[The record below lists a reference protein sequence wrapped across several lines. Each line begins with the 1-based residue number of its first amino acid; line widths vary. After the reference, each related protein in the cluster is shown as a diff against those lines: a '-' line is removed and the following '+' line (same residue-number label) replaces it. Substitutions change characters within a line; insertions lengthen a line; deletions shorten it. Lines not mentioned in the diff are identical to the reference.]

1 MPGSPAR
8 PGCFFFA
15 KRVKT
20 QFPRTN
26 PAIVTEQAAQ
36 TLPRVALIGLALVY
50 CLAGLIDREP
60 FKPLEIVQL
69 GWVFILTQAHPATDL
84 LNHPG
89 FDQLLFPA
97 GFTQLIALPLKHLTA
112 DAAFFVYRCASA
124 LILMGTLLMTW
135 LAARRFASLTSAQP
149 VSFAFGGEAKPGS
162 YATTIADSSV
172 LALIA
177 SLGFSQFGHEF
188 SSFLA
193 LIFCVSLLMLSTAYI
208 QGNGLARL
216 ASRLIPLLMMAFIG
230 APLLAIVMAVMLVL
244 QSALSRSAGKRSK
257 EFLLH
262 LILMLVVI
270 AIVLTLSYDDLMQLL
285 YGRQSHGLVKASQLL
300 IWFTWPIW
308 PMVLWTMWKWRSHW
322 WSRNASVHLLSPI
335 LMSLGTL
342 IHALF
347 LGLNDRWYFLSL
359 PALSLLAAMALP
371 TLTRS
376 VSSIID
382 WFTML
387 LFTGSGVL
395 IWLFWL
401 AGLTGWPIVISHR
414 LQQLIPEFNLQFHF
428 FQFLIALLASVGWLW
443 LVHWRTGRHRE
454 ALWKSLALPAGGAAT
469 CWVLLTT
476 LWLPYLNQSRS
487 MAELGVQ
494 AASSMPDHQCAYDWN
509 LSAEQISSLLYYGAV
524 HRIESTLVMDQND
537 TCSLLIANR
546 NGLNN
551 NESAI
556 DAAVWVKDKTLA
568 GSLTSTDDD
577 VVIFRRR

>member
-1 MPGSPAR
+1 
-8 PGCFFFA
+8 
-15 KRVKT
+15 
-20 QFPRTN
+20 
-26 PAIVTEQAAQ
+26 
-36 TLPRVALIGLALVY
+36 
-50 CLAGLIDREP
+50 
-60 FKPLEIVQL
+60 
-69 GWVFILTQAHPATDL
+69 
-84 LNHPG
+84 
-89 FDQLLFPA
+89 
-97 GFTQLIALPLKHLTA
+97 
-112 DAAFFVYRCASA
+112 
-124 LILMGTLLMTW
+124 
-135 LAARRFASLTSAQP
+135 
-149 VSFAFGGEAKPGS
+149 
-162 YATTIADSSV
+162 
-172 LALIA
+172 
-177 SLGFSQFGHEF
+177 
-188 SSFLA
+188 
-193 LIFCVSLLMLSTAYI
+193 
-208 QGNGLARL
+208 
-216 ASRLIPLLMMAFIG
+216 
-230 APLLAIVMAVMLVL
+230 
-244 QSALSRSAGKRSK
+244 
-257 EFLLH
+257 
-262 LILMLVVI
+262 
-270 AIVLTLSYDDLMQLL
+270 
-285 YGRQSHGLVKASQLL
+285 
-300 IWFTWPIW
+300 
-308 PMVLWTMWKWRSHW
+308 
-322 WSRNASVHLLSPI
+322 
-335 LMSLGTL
+335 MSLGTL